1 MGHAYE
7 IVMADVMARYHRL
20 AGRDV
25 LFVTGSDDH
34 GQVWFGGGCEGK
46 GKETNLLTPLKHP
59 PLTLNRKSP
68 ELLKRQTQ
76 ALKSIQTILSA
87 VLKASTIC

>member
-7 IVMADVMARYHRL
+7 IVLADVMARYHRL

-34 GQVWFGGGCEGK
+34 GQVFFFRRG
-46 GKETNLLTPLKHP
+46 LLG
-59 PLTLNRKSP
+59 
-68 ELLKRQTQ
+68 
-76 ALKSIQTILSA
+76 
-87 VLKASTIC
+87 VVC